1 MITSIDNLTI
11 NGETFSV
18 EEMSRHQSEHSL
30 LWRKY
35 VELFGTMSFEVSLAE
50 FLEEWFDGRDVLK
63 VHTSGSTGRP
73 KELWVEKRRMLNS
86 ASMTISFLGLGR
98 GESAL
103 LCMPLAYIAG
113 KMVVVRA
120 MAAGL
125 NLIPV
130 QPSGHPVRGLD
141 KAPYFAA
148 MTPMQVWN
156 ILNSEDPGEA
166 LCLRGIQELIIGGG
180 AIDDKL
186 ADMLKAFPNRVWST
200 YGMTETLS
208 HIALRRLSGPQTSE
222 LYTPFAGV
230 VLSQDPDGALIIDA
244 PSVNPEVLHTNDLV
258 EFNGNGQFR
267 VLGRKDNTINTG
279 GVKVQIEEVEAL
291 LRDHLDCPFMVV
303 PAPDPKFGQII
314 VLLVEMDFPDSG
326 CVILDDTSINSAIL
340 SLPKYWQ
347 PKKVFAT
354 KHLPLTGTGKLDR
367 ARAIL
372 IISRLFKK

>member
-1 MITSIDNLTI
+1 MIASIDNLTI

-35 VELFGTMSFEVSLAE
+35 VELFGAMSFEVSLAE

-98 GESAL
+98 GDSAL

-120 MAAGL
+120 MVAGL

-130 QPSGHPVRGLD
+130 QPSGHPVRGLN

-222 LYTPFAGV
+222 LYTPFADV

-244 PSVNPEVLHTNDLV
+244 PSVNPEILHTNDLV
-258 EFNGNGQFR
+258 ELNGNGQFR

-291 LRDHLDCPFMVV
+291 LRAHLDCPFMVV

-326 CVILDDTSINSAIL
+326 CVILDDTSINSAIR

-354 KHLPLTGTGKLDR
+354 KHLPLTGTGKPDR
-367 ARAIL
+367 ASAIL
-372 IISRLFKK
+372 IISR